1 MIQFHVYPGGKK
13 RIVTFSYDDGH
24 HNDERLVALFNRHGV
39 KGTFHL
45 NGKKYVGKTESE
57 LDEYRARYAGHEIAC
72 HTVTHGW
79 PARMPL
85 QSVTNET
92 MEDRRILEHL
102 AGYPTLGMSYPSG
115 SYSDEAVMA
124 MQACGIL
131 YSRTV
136 KSHKSFVLP
145 EDFMRWHPTCH
156 HKDALA
162 LCDKFL
168 NDLDSEWTHP
178 LFYIWG
184 HAHEF
189 RTEEEWAIM
198 EQILQKLGG
207 NEKIWYATN
216 MEIYSYM
223 TAQRMLQI
231 SADERI
237 FCNPTALDLWVEKD
251 KKRIIRIPAGQ
262 TVILDDEG

>member
-24 HNDERLVALFNRHGV
+24 HNDERLVELFNKYGV

-45 NGKKYVGKTESE
+45 NGGKCVGKSAEE
-57 LDEYRARYAGHEIAC
+57 LEKYRRRYAGHEIAC

-79 PARMPL
+79 PARMPM

-92 MEDRRILEHL
+92 MEDRKILERI
-102 AGYPTLGMSYPSG
+102 AGYPTVGMSYPSG

-124 MQACGIL
+124 MRACGIL

-162 LCDKFL
+162 LCDKFM
-168 NDLDSEWTHP
+168 NDLDSQWTHP

-189 RTEEEWAIM
+189 RTEEEWDVM
-198 EQILQKLGG
+198 VQILEKLSGSD
-207 NEKIWYATN
+207 KIWYATN
-216 MEIYSYM
+216 IEIYNYM
-223 TAQRMLQI
+223 IAQQMLQI

-237 FCNPTALDLWVEKD
+237 FYNPTALDLWVEKD
-251 KKRIIRIPAGQ
+251 KKQIICIPAGQ
-262 TVILDDEG
+262 TVVLDEA